1 MTLTTD
7 KVHAGMDIID
17 LLLGNTDESSSYHS
31 NQQWTTTIDEA
42 LSPEGSS
49 TDDFLDALLHGSD
62 SSAPTSPLWS
72 PCTTDSSISEDP
84 LTDAIDSPHLTSY
97 SAFPAFNTQGFS
109 QLPSVENQTA
119 ANERR
124 PDVSIDLNWD
134 AGGLHKEFGI
144 AYYLTTN
151 QNPLRPSNHTL
162 TVKDLLLSN
171 LGQNAQRLPQHSLQE
186 LVLNEDEKKLLA
198 KEGVNLPSKL
208 PLSKSE
214 ERVLK
219 KIRRK
224 IRNKR
229 SAQES
234 RKKKRE
240 YVDSLEG
247 RMSACSATNLKL
259 QRRIQQLEE
268 TNSALLE
275 QLSQLQSLLPNSSS
289 KTTHRGTC
297 ILVLL
302 LSFSLLISSN
312 LQPDPYSQLSQAEY
326 TETKVP
332 SRSLQSVDDVQDNSL
347 PPPPP
352 PPPALSPLLPV
363 SRGLETL
370 RSLTE
375 KLRTWTADFTSTHQQ
390 HYSHKADHSSPPR
403 SGKL

>member
-1 MTLTTD
+1 MTLATD

-17 LLLGNTDESSSYHS
+17 LLLRNTDESTSCHS
-31 NQQWTTTIDEA
+31 NQPWSITIDDT
-42 LSPEGSS
+42 LSPERSG
-49 TDDFLDALLHGSD
+49 TDDFLDALLQGSD
-62 SSAPTSPLWS
+62 SSSVPASPLWS
-72 PCTTDSSISEDP
+72 PCTTDSGINDDP
-84 LTDAIDSPHLTSY
+84 LTDPTDSPHPTSC
-97 SAFPAFNTQGFS
+97 SAFPAFDMQTYPQPPS
-109 QLPSVENQTA
+109 QENRPP
-119 ANERR
+119 ANEK
-124 PDVSIDLNWD
+124 PSDVSIDLGWEPS
-134 AGGLHKEFGI
+134 GLNEEFGV

-151 QNPLRPSNHTL
+151 QNPLLPSCHAL

-171 LGQNAQRLPQHSLQE
+171 MGKNVQRIPQHSLQE
-186 LVLNEDEKKLLA
+186 LVLNEDEKKLLV

-247 RMSACSATNLKL
+247 RMSACSAHNLEL
-259 QRRIQQLEE
+259 QRKIQQLEE
-268 TNSALLE
+268 TNNALLE
-275 QLSQLQSLLPNSSS
+275 QLSRLQTLLPNSSS

-326 TETKVP
+326 TETKVS
-332 SRSLQSVDDVQDNSL
+332 SRSLQSVDEV

-352 PPPALSPLLPV
+352 PPLPLLSV
-363 SRGLETL
+363 SRSFEAL
-370 RSLTE
+370 RNLTE
-375 KLRTWTADFTSTHQQ
+375 KLWPWTDPPTVDLPSSHHQ
-390 HYSHKADHSSPPR
+390 HHRHKDDH
-403 SGKL
+403 